1 MSRSLGL
8 SPSPVKSPLTP
19 NAGGVKSPKSTL
31 GIIGPHP
38 NPPPLSHLVSQ
49 LPIADP
55 STSPPLSTHPS
66 PLTLYPHPL
75 PLFLPRWSAHL
86 PRWTLLSAPPGRLS
100 LAENLMWT
108 LNGRRR
114 SLEFVEVVELNSPH
128 CLWREALPI
137 RCKEPRFFENSWQ
150 LSGITITFCWW

>member
-19 NAGGVKSPKSTL
+19 NAGGVKSPKSKL

-55 STSPPLSTHPS
+55 STSTPPLNSSIPT
-66 PLTLYPHPL
+66 HPL
-75 PLFLPRWSAHL
+75 PPPPSSFLAQVRCPLA
-86 PRWTLLSAPPGRLS
+86 RWTLLSAPPGPLS
-100 LAENLMWT
+100 LGENLMWT

-114 SLEFVEVVELNSPH
+114 SLEFVEVVELNSLH
-128 CLWREALPI
+128 CLWREAIPI
-137 RCKEPRFFENSWQ
+137 RFKEPRFFENSWQ
-150 LSGITITFCWW
+150 LSGITVTFFWW

>member
-55 STSPPLSTHPS
+55 STSTPPLNSSIPT
-66 PLTLYPHPL
+66 HPL
-75 PLFLPRWSAHL
+75 PPPPPSFLAQVRCPLAQVNIAFSSSW
-86 PRWTLLSAPPGRLS
+86 PPS
-100 LAENLMWT
+100 LGENLMWT

-128 CLWREALPI
+128 CL
-137 RCKEPRFFENSWQ
+137 
-150 LSGITITFCWW
+150 